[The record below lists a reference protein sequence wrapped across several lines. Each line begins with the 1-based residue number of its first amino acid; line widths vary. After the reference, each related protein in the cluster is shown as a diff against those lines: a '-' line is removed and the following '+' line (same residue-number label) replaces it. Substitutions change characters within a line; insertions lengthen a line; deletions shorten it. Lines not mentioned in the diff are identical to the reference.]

1 MIKVLDQ
8 GFIELIDSMGDDHFI
23 CRAARTSY
31 GKDAEHNEEDVL
43 DKFFLEGA
51 KKLVGD
57 AAVDITVSGG
67 SLTVWGTEARILYEG
82 PVTHKVAQ
90 DIIDYCH
97 KKTSEWK
104 AKDETLIRRLMRDRH
119 TSPFEMVE
127 FVFCVQVPMDCWRQ
141 WIRHRT
147 ANVNE
152 YSTRYSEALDFFQQT
167 DEAGW
172 RLQAQDNKQGSSGFV
187 EEWPEGYDVVEQ
199 LNYTDPEN
207 PASTGK
213 HDLVIKNETG
223 WEKRRIPDPDKG
235 GTPGG
240 YLSNQESKFQSHAR
254 QHYQELLKFG
264 VAREQARKD
273 LPLST
278 YTRAYW
284 KCDLHNIFN
293 FLELRMDKHAQLEIR
308 TYANAMA
315 ELVKQV
321 CPMAFQAFLDYRVN
335 AMKLSA
341 QEIEFI
347 AAIMKEN
354 DLYWPQGLLEQKL
367 PNKTEREQAILKL
380 KKLGVME

>member
-1 MIKVLDQ
+1 MTQIKVLDQ

-31 GKDAEHNEEDVL
+31 GKDSNRLKEIEYEQKQVALQYGTDILMAPGPIWYELEE
-43 DKFFLEGA
+43 ERT
-51 KKLVGD
+51 KLV
-57 AAVDITVSGG
+57 
-67 SLTVWGTEARILYEG
+67 
-82 PVTHKVAQ
+82 
-90 DIIDYCH
+90 
-97 KKTSEWK
+97 K
-104 AKDETLIRRLMRDRH
+104 ADETLIRRLMRDRH

-172 RLQAQDNKQGSSGFV
+172 RLQATDNKQGSSGFV
-187 EEWPEGYDVVEQ
+187 EEWPEDFDFEEYNDQ
-199 LNYTDPEN
+199 PYSDP
-207 PASTGK
+207 G
-213 HDLVIKNETG
+213 L
-223 WEKRRIPDPDKG
+223 
-235 GTPGG
+235 
-240 YLSNQESKFQSHAR
+240 YLSTLEKVFHDDAR
-254 QHYQELLKFG
+254 YLYKERLRFG

-321 CPMAFQAFLDYRVN
+321 CPMAFQAFMDYRVN

-341 QEIEFI
+341 QEIAII
-347 AAIMKEN
+347 AELM
-354 DLYWPQGLLEQKL
+354 DYGTFDQGVVEKYL
-367 PNKTEREQAILKL
+367 PNKTEREQCLTKL
-380 KKLGVME
+380 KKLKIL

>member
-51 KKLVGD
+51 KQIIPE
-57 AAVDITVSGG
+57 AVDIAVSENNM
-67 SLTVWGTEARILYEG
+67 TVWGTEARILYEG

-187 EEWPEGYDVVEQ
+187 EEWPEDYEFFQ
-199 LNYTDPEN
+199 SEDPVTGIVL
-207 PASTGK
+207 ASLK
-213 HDLVIKNETG
+213 KPDQHII
-223 WEKRRIPDPDKG
+223 IPPREKG

-254 QHYQELLKFG
+254 QHYQELLAFG

-308 TYANAMA
+308 SYANAMA

-341 QEIEFI
+341 QEIAIIQALATACDPSPDTHQQQIEFI
-347 AAIMKEN
+347 LN
-354 DLYWPQGLLEQKL
+354 DHL
-367 PNKTEREQAILKL
+367 PNKTEREQCLTKL
-380 KKLGVME
+380 KKLKIL

>member
-1 MIKVLDQ
+1 MTIKVLDQ
-8 GFIELIDSMGDDHFI
+8 GFIELVDSMGDDHFI

-31 GKDAEHNEEDVL
+31 GKDTNRLKEIEEAQKHEVL
-43 DKFFLEGA
+43 QYGTDILMAPGPIWYELEEERT
-51 KKLVGD
+51 KLV
-57 AAVDITVSGG
+57 
-67 SLTVWGTEARILYEG
+67 
-82 PVTHKVAQ
+82 
-90 DIIDYCH
+90 
-97 KKTSEWK
+97 K
-104 AKDETLIRRLMRDRH
+104 ADETLIRRLMRDRH

-167 DEAGW
+167 EAAGW

-207 PASTGK
+207 PIPTGQYC
-213 HDLVIKNETG
+213 LVKSDGTRWDKSI
-223 WEKRRIPDPDKG
+223 IPHPDKG

-308 TYANAMA
+308 SYANAMA

-341 QEIEFI
+341 QEIAIIQALVTACDPSPDTHQQQIEFI
-347 AAIMKEN
+347 LN
-354 DLYWPQGLLEQKL
+354 DHL
-367 PNKTEREQAILKL
+367 PNKTEREQCLTKL
-380 KKLGVME
+380 KKLKIL